1 MAGAGTNIPVAK
13 AQKKIQDFV
22 KASTKQIPPKG
33 AGGDPAGLKPDRD
46 QESQKI
52 IRTGKCAGD
61 LFMFGEQGQ
70 REGCTGNS
78 FSIVAGQ
85 CIIIY
90 SIIHY
95 KERGVS
101 YERELYSAC
110 AGS

>member
-1 MAGAGTNIPVAK
+1 
-13 AQKKIQDFV
+13 
-22 KASTKQIPPKG
+22 
-33 AGGDPAGLKPDRD
+33 
-46 QESQKI
+46 
-52 IRTGKCAGD
+52 
-61 LFMFGEQGQ
+61 MFGEQGQ
-70 REGCTGNS
+70 KEGCTGNS